1 MNMRT
6 VNNNVSPG
14 GNALLVDKFIGNAYD
29 TVRFVA
35 LNMSF
40 IKHVSFH
47 LKEVYDV
54 AHHMDELV
62 RVAADLGNIDIVAG
76 IADDVVTLAAQAQG
90 LIDLAAKLQEL
101 MTLHDNLPA
110 LLDLEANTP
119 ALVDLHSHQAEILAV
134 YAQLPDIAALVP
146 KLNEIGAVY
155 TNLAQVVAVGDN
167 IDSVKNV
174 SDNMARILNVEAEL
188 ALINQVAN
196 QVDEL
201 IAQIA
206 AVETGIY
213 TKFAAPDGLKNIGQ
227 VATWAALATTVPTVA
242 GQRVFLKEYA
252 AGTGRGGGMLVAVN
266 AAGTED
272 GGYRASVNANWH
284 WRRDMGVNEVTITQF
299 GAVTNGTTDDMPA
312 AVRMLA
318 WSRSIDATFN
328 PGIRLPSGTTA
339 FSTMDTGT
347 AEIPS
352 FILSGP
358 QAVYGRVPR
367 AQIVSVNPANTTAMF
382 TTVARRM
389 EVSNIALI
397 GTTTGVQPFFV
408 NNVARGD
415 YCAITCVQAR
425 NWGGRAFHV
434 YDTIDCILDQVYSS
448 TGRASFFR
456 TDWSNQSPGAWD
468 HPTAIK
474 ITNANFEGHLGE
486 YAVSCIRAG
495 QSMMDTVWFDRCNQ
509 GFDISQGGW
518 ILKNVTQE
526 NSTLPSG
533 IQYSKIVR
541 IGCRVAQGAGWD
553 NTVSGYDPAQDP
565 SGSMPSWVNSVYER
579 GTVNLDVLGFINTG
593 SFSYGYESS
602 QYKISNMTADNVW
615 YELGTLGL
623 SGATANSCMIEL
635 IGTGHYDSST
645 NEARPNSTNFGG
657 GRAVIQVQQKDSDT
671 KMCAS
676 WFGEMSSAITDVR
689 ILLGNKNRPRL
700 FVQLKAYSG
709 NVAVLFRTNDKSNF
723 EGGQHFYLSS
733 VMAAIDITTVPA
745 AVQVP
750 SHWAV
755 GNGKYGVGMDFING
769 VFKLESAVVADH
781 ASAYLPI
788 TLNGLPV
795 FIQTQIAT
803 GAVFMARY
811 TKAELLAG
819 GLANTLTYGLVIC
832 TDSGA
837 GSGAGTQAQLCYSF
851 NGYWYRAMDN
861 SQLVA

>member
-167 IDSVKNV
+167 IASVKNV
-174 SDNMARILNVEAEL
+174 SDNMERILNVEAEL

-213 TKFAAPDGLKNIGQ
+213 AKFAAPDGLKNVGQ

-252 AGTGRGGGMLVAVN
+252 AGTGRGGGLLIAVN

-284 WRRDMGVNEVTITQF
+284 WRRDLGVNEMTITQF
-299 GAVTNGTTDDMPA
+299 GAVTDGVTDDMPA
-312 AVRMLA
+312 VKRMFA
-318 WSRSIDATFN
+318 WSRSIDVTFN
-328 PGIRLPSGTTA
+328 PGIRLPAGPTALSSFDNGTT
-339 FSTMDTGT
+339 
-347 AEIPS
+347 EIPS
-352 FILSGP
+352 FIMTG
-358 QAVYGRVPR
+358 AFNVYGRLPSSR
-367 AQIVSVNPANTTAMF
+367 IVSVNPLSTTPMF
-382 TTVARRM
+382 SYKARRM
-389 EVSNIALI
+389 SVSNIAVI
-397 GTTTGVQPFFV
+397 GTDTSVQPFMV
-408 NNVARGD
+408 NTVTRGD
-415 YCAITCVQAR
+415 YCRLSCIQAR
-425 NWGGRAFHV
+425 SWGARAFHV
-434 YDTIDCILDQVYSS
+434 YDTIDTTLDQIYSS
-448 TGRASFFR
+448 QGRGSFFR
-456 TDWSNQSPGAWD
+456 TDWSNENPGAWD

-474 ITNANFEGHLGE
+474 LTDANFEGHTGE
-486 YAVSCIRAG
+486 YAFSAIRAG
-495 QSMMDTVWFDRCNQ
+495 QSVMEDVWFDHCNQ

-518 ILKNVTQE
+518 LLKNVTQE
-526 NSTLPSG
+526 NSVLPSAS
-533 IQYSKIVR
+533 QYAKVIL
-541 IGCRVAQGAGWD
+541 IKCRFAQGAGLSAD
-553 NTVSGYDPAQDP
+553 VSGYDPSQDP

-579 GTVNLDVLGFINTG
+579 GTANLDVLGFINTG
-593 SFSYGYESS
+593 SMSFGYESS
-602 QYKISNMTADNVW
+602 QYKMANMTENAVW
-615 YELGTLGL
+615 FEVGTLGF
-623 SGATANSCMIEL
+623 SGATGVSCDIEL
-635 IGTGHYDSST
+635 VGTGHFDSAVAGARPAST
-645 NEARPNSTNFGG
+645 NYGG
-657 GRAVIQVQQKDSDT
+657 GKAVIRVQQKDSDT
-671 KMCAS
+671 KMAAS
-676 WFGEMSSAITDVR
+676 WYGEQASPISDVR

-700 FVQLKAYSG
+700 FVCLRGYTG
-709 NVAVLFRTNDKSNF
+709 GVATTFHTNDKSNF
-723 EGGQHFYLSS
+723 EGGQHFYLSP
-733 VMAAIDITTVPA
+733 VFATIDMATVPA

-750 SHWAV
+750 AHWSVNNSSSGLGMNLTDGKVVIDGPALQSTNASPHLPIQYNGTDIFLATQPSTQSTRVQHCTVATLPRAV
-755 GNGKYGVGMDFING
+755 NNPWSFIIVTDAVTGNGVTQKRLCFCDGEFWY
-769 VFKLESAVVADH
+769 LADG
-781 ASAYLPI
+781 S
-788 TLNGLPV
+788 V
-795 FIQTQIAT
+795 SF
-803 GAVFMARY
+803 
-811 TKAELLAG
+811 
-819 GLANTLTYGLVIC
+819 
-832 TDSGA
+832 
-837 GSGAGTQAQLCYSF
+837 GSG
-851 NGYWYRAMDN
+851 R
-861 SQLVA
+861 V